1 MGEWKKYL
9 VYTKRERQ
17 AVILLLLLTVSM
29 LAIPHLFEPPLVPV
43 SGRLKEELIKVDSTD
58 SSLVN
63 ETASGSE
70 SERFEESGSP
80 KLFAFNPNTAGIQE
94 LVSLGISRKAAT
106 VMIHYR
112 EKGGKFKK
120 AEDLS
125 KIYSIR
131 RDLYERLRPYVRI
144 PAEEKPQKQYH
155 RQDTFNYKS
164 HVTKTLRTSRSI
176 DINQAAQSDWE
187 SLPGIGA
194 KLATRIL
201 TFRQKLGGFIKA
213 EQVRETYGI
222 TDSVFDVIRPLLQCS
237 TQSVRQIDLNTI
249 TIEELKE
256 HPYFRGKIAYA
267 IIRFREQHGSFKS
280 MDDLKKLQVIDEN
293 LRLRIEPYLIIKN
306 G

>member
-1 MGEWKKYL
+1 MGEWKKYF

-17 AVILLLLLTVSM
+17 AVILLLMLTVSM

-43 SGRLKEELIKVDSTD
+43 SGRLKEELIKVDATD
-58 SSLVN
+58 SSLIK
-63 ETASGSE
+63 E
-70 SERFEESGSP
+70 SSSTSQPGNFEESRSP
-80 KLFAFNPNTAGIQE
+80 NLFVFNPNTAGIQE
-94 LVSLGISRKAAT
+94 LMRLGISQKAAT
-106 VMIHYR
+106 VIIHYR
-112 EKGGKFKK
+112 EKGGRFKK

-131 RDLYERLRPYVRI
+131 KDLFEQLRPFIRI
-144 PAEEKPQKQYH
+144 PAEQKEPKQYH
-155 RQDTFNYKS
+155 RRDSFEYKAAY
-164 HVTKTLRTSRSI
+164 TKIQHRPGPI
-176 DINQAAQSDWE
+176 EINQAAQLDWE

-201 TFRQKLGGFIKA
+201 TFREKLGGFIKA

-237 TQSVRQIDLNTI
+237 HQSVRQIDLNSI

-293 LRLRIEPYLIIKN
+293 LRLRIQPYLIIKN